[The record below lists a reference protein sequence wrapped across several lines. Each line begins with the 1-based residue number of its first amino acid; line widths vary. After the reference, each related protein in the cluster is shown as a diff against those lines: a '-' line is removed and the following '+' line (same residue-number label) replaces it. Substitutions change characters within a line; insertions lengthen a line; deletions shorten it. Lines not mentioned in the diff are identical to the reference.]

1 MNNKKGYIGAIGDD
15 LPSLIPI
22 FVGLTIFFAVFLNT
36 YNVYR
41 NNTDLY
47 SLRNDAINISGII
60 KENAIISD
68 QNQFMQSCKRVKTK
82 YNWNAFVTPLD
93 LNSQNYSGLTVNELN
108 EDIIMKHWA
117 ETGDQP
123 RKLICNPDG
132 LESSGLEYLK
142 AALKTKNVT
151 IYKYPITVQ
160 QQFYVQPAWLYIMV
174 WNR

>member
-1 MNNKKGYIGAIGDD
+1 MKNKKGYIGAIGDD

-60 KENAIISD
+60 KENPIISD
-68 QNQFMQSCKRVKTK
+68 QNQFIKTCQRVKTK

-93 LNSQNYSGLTVNELN
+93 LNSHNYKRLTVGDLDDEN
-108 EDIIMKHWA
+108 IMKHWA
-117 ETGDQP
+117 ETGTNP
-123 RKLICNPDG
+123 RKLICNSEG
-132 LESSGLEYLK
+132 LEELK
-142 AALKTKNVT
+142 NALLTKDVT
-151 IYKYPITVQ
+151 VYKYPITVQ
-160 QQFYVQPAWLYIMV
+160 QQFYVEPAWLYILV
-174 WNR
+174 WK

>member
-1 MNNKKGYIGAIGDD
+1 MKNKKGYIGAIGDD

-60 KENAIISD
+60 KENPIIPD
-68 QNQFMQSCKRVKTK
+68 QNQFIKTCQRVKTK
-82 YNWNAFVTPLD
+82 YNWNAFITPLD
-93 LNSQNYSGLTVNELN
+93 LNSQNYKGLTINDLANNEQ
-108 EDIIMKHWA
+108 IMKHWA
-117 ETGDQP
+117 ETGNNP
-123 RKLICNPDG
+123 RKLICNSEG
-132 LESSGLEYLK
+132 LDELRT
-142 AALKTKNVT
+142 ALLTKDVT

-160 QQFYVQPAWLYIMV
+160 QQFYVEPAWLYILV
-174 WNR
+174 WK

>member
-1 MNNKKGYIGAIGDD
+1 MKNIKGYIGAIGDD

-60 KENAIISD
+60 KENPIISD
-68 QNQFMQSCKRVKTK
+68 QNQFIKTCERVKTK

-93 LNSQNYSGLTVNELN
+93 LNSQNYKGLTVGDLDDEN
-108 EDIIMKHWA
+108 IMKHWA
-117 ETGDQP
+117 ETGTNP
-123 RKLICNPDG
+123 RKLICNSEG
-132 LESSGLEYLK
+132 LDELK
-142 AALKTKNVT
+142 NALLTKDVT
-151 IYKYPITVQ
+151 VYKYPITVQ
-160 QQFYVQPAWLYIMV
+160 QQFYVEPAWLYILV
-174 WNR
+174 WK

>member
-1 MNNKKGYIGAIGDD
+1 MNKNKKGYIGAIGDD

-60 KENAIISD
+60 KENPLISD
-68 QNQFMQSCKRVKTK
+68 QNQFIKSCNRVKTK

-93 LNSQNYSGLTVNELN
+93 LNSQNYKGLTINDLN
-108 EDIIMKHWA
+108 DENIMKHWA
-117 ETGDQP
+117 ETANSP
-123 RKLICNPDG
+123 RKLICNKEG
-132 LESSGLEYLK
+132 LDE
-142 AALKTKNVT
+142 LKTALQTKDVT
-151 IYKYPITVQ
+151 VYKYPITVQ
-160 QQFYVQPAWLYIMV
+160 QQFYVEPAWLYVVV
-174 WNR
+174 WK

>member
-1 MNNKKGYIGAIGDD
+1 MNKNKKGYIGGIGDD

-60 KENAIISD
+60 KENPLISD
-68 QNQFMQSCKRVKTK
+68 QNQFIKSCNRVKTK

-93 LNSQNYSGLTVNELN
+93 LNSQNYKGLTINDLN
-108 EDIIMKHWA
+108 DENIMKHWA
-117 ETGDQP
+117 ETANSP
-123 RKLICNPDG
+123 RKLICNKEG
-132 LESSGLEYLK
+132 LDE
-142 AALKTKNVT
+142 LKTALQTKDVT
-151 IYKYPITVQ
+151 VYKYPITVQ
-160 QQFYVQPAWLYIMV
+160 QQFYVEPAWLYVVV
-174 WNR
+174 WK

>member
-60 KENAIISD
+60 KENPLISD
-68 QNQFMQSCKRVKTK
+68 QNQFIKSCNRVKTK

-93 LNSQNYSGLTVNELN
+93 LNSQNYKGLTINDLN
-108 EDIIMKHWA
+108 DGNIMKHWA
-117 ETGDQP
+117 ETGTTP
-123 RKLICNPDG
+123 RKLICNSGG
-132 LESSGLEYLK
+132 LDE
-142 AALKTKNVT
+142 LKTALQTKDVT
-151 IYKYPITVQ
+151 VYKYPITVQ
-160 QQFYVQPAWLYIMV
+160 QQFYVEPAWLYIVV
-174 WNR
+174 WN

>member
-60 KENAIISD
+60 KENPIISD
-68 QNQFMQSCKRVKTK
+68 QNQFIKSCNRVKTK
-82 YNWNAFVTPLD
+82 YNWNAFIIPLD
-93 LNSQNYSGLTVNELN
+93 LNSENYNGLTINDLN
-108 EDIIMKHWA
+108 DGNIMKHWA
-117 ETGDQP
+117 ETESQP
-123 RKLICNPDG
+123 RKLICDSEG
-132 LESSGLEYLK
+132 LG
-142 AALKTKNVT
+142 ALRTALQIKDVT
-151 IYKYPITVQ
+151 VYKYPITVQ
-160 QQFYVQPAWLYIMV
+160 QQFYVEPAWIYIVV
-174 WNR
+174 WK